1 MKTLSQF
8 HRLGFG
14 LAIIMACGLLTASV
28 QDKTA
33 LELAKE
39 GNKYVIE
46 QSQDKVVQIR
56 SEKSTG
62 GTTPNTWYITYFE
75 GINTPKGT
83 ELKLATGT
91 ELKFVGSYLQTV
103 KRNVRLLDSE
113 SDSYAELDPQKL
125 LVDSESALSIALKQ
139 PILDNLHVLAT
150 DMRLEQNPEGSP
162 VWKVSIWAAKKGT
175 KVDVKVGE
183 IWLSSVDGKVCK
195 INVDPAR
202 AS

>member
-1 MKTLSQF
+1 
-8 HRLGFG
+8 
-14 LAIIMACGLLTASV
+14 MACGLLTASV
-28 QDKTA
+28 QDRTA

-62 GTTPNTWYITYFE
+62 GTTPSTWYIVYYE
-75 GINTPKGT
+75 NLSSLKGSDMKVT
-83 ELKLATGT
+83 TGT
-91 ELKFVGSYLQTV
+91 ELKFVGSTLQTV
-103 KRNVRLLDSE
+103 KRNVRLVDSE
-113 SDSYAELDPQKL
+113 SDSFAELDQQKL
-125 LVDSESALSIALKQ
+125 LVDSQSALSIALKQ
-139 PILDNLHVLAT
+139 PILENLRVLAT
-150 DMRLEQNPEGSP
+150 DMRLEQGTEGNP
-162 VWKVSIWAAKKGT
+162 VWKVSIWAAKKDT